1 MKKNSSNKTLSIV
14 KRISITN
21 IGIFIIACI
30 LSIVATLKL
39 NVEYHIDRDAQ
50 MMKVYISNT
59 LSSIDN
65 TLKDMGRVSLIAF
78 SDQMVQDILKGT
90 DYSFDEKM
98 ENEEYLTKLYSSMI
112 SIRDDVRGIYIFNN
126 EDMVFYSDTWNPF
139 LGFDWNVE
147 SFFQDVKINSDL
159 STNISGC
166 HMYVGTLPEGFKYT
180 QTYTKN
186 IFQEN
191 NIYLVRPIRS
201 FSPFEV
207 IGYIALRTPILT
219 LQKICSNYL
228 EDNISYIVAD
238 ENNNIACS
246 SNERIISQNLKD
258 VYPELLDHMN
268 GAKGS
273 FSLTLNQEKYL
284 CAYQRSDYSNMLLI
298 TLKTYE
304 SIYDELNILVITCI
318 IITAISALVVLFCV
332 YGFTRK
338 NLKRFTDFSLDIQ
351 NFQPGDLTRQYDVGY
366 MDEVGVLK
374 DSFNK
379 MIRRLNDL
387 VISEYQARDQ
397 LQKAEIS
404 EQKMAMLYLKQQINP
419 HFLYNTLDM
428 IRLKAAINKDTEV
441 SQMLMKLVSFYRLS
455 TKVHDSMVTV
465 RKEVDMLD
473 AYMSLMCYRY
483 PEIRYHS
490 DIMPEAMDMEIPNF
504 ILQPLLENSL
514 MHGLKDRR
522 YQGSVTLRICVNE
535 QDNSELDIWLSDD
548 GIGIPDDKMEE
559 LNAYNAKDSE
569 ALYRVQTQSQGD
581 RTHLGVINVISRLK
595 LYYQE
600 NAEVIYTRNKTGGTT
615 VKIKIK
621 TASERHE

>member
-1 MKKNSSNKTLSIV
+1 MKKNSSHKTLSIV

-78 SDQMVQDILKGT
+78 SDQTVQDILKGT

-207 IGYIALRTPILT
+207 IGYIALRTSILT

-238 ENNNIACS
+238 ENNNVACS
-246 SNERIISQNLKD
+246 SNEKIISNNLED
-258 VYPELLDHMN
+258 IYPELLEQVN

-298 TLKTYE
+298 TLKNYD
-304 SIYDELNILVITCI
+304 SIYDELSILVITCI
-318 IITAISALVVLFCV
+318 VITVISALFVLFCA

-338 NLKRFTDFSLDIQ
+338 NLKRLTDFSLDIQ

-387 VISEYQARDQ
+387 VISEYQAKDE

-455 TKVHDSMVTV
+455 TKVYDSMVAV
-465 RKEVDMLD
+465 RKEVEMLD

-483 PEIRYHS
+483 S
-490 DIMPEAMDMEIPNF
+490 DIIYRSEIEPGALDIEIPNF

-522 YQGSVTLRICVNE
+522 YQGTIILKIYRNE
-535 QDNSELDIWLSDD
+535 QDKNELNIWLIDD
-548 GIGIPDDKMEE
+548 GIGIPDDKMAE

-569 ALYRVQTQSQGD
+569 ALYRVQTRTEGD

-600 NAEVIYTRNKTGGTT
+600 NAEVIYMRNETGGTT

-621 TASERHE
+621 TASEET

>member
-1 MKKNSSNKTLSIV
+1 MKKNSSHKTLSIV

-78 SDQMVQDILKGT
+78 SDQTVQDILKGT

-98 ENEEYLTKLYSSMI
+98 ENEEYLKKLYSSMI

-238 ENNNIACS
+238 ENNNVACS
-246 SNERIISQNLKD
+246 SNEKIISNNLED
-258 VYPELLDHMN
+258 IYPELLEQVN

-298 TLKTYE
+298 TLKNYD
-304 SIYDELNILVITCI
+304 SIYDELSILVITCI
-318 IITAISALVVLFCV
+318 VITVISALFVLFCA

-338 NLKRFTDFSLDIQ
+338 NLKRLTDFSLDIQ

-387 VISEYQARDQ
+387 VISEYQAKDE

-428 IRLKAAINKDTEV
+428 INWLSQSGQSEKVTEAIQALTR
-441 SQMLMKLVSFYRLS
+441 FYRLTLGSRDLIS
-455 TKVHDSMVTV
+455 TVHDEVTHV
-465 RKEVDMLD
+465 TLYIQLQNMRYNDCAEFIADVPPELDSFSIPRLTFQPIVENALLHGIMMKEEKKGTILLTGWKEGNDIVFIISDDGAGIPPEKLD
-473 AYMSLMCYRY
+473 SLLDEHTQAVVGSSSRH
-483 PEIRYHS
+483 IGVSNTNLR
-490 DIMPEAMDMEIPNF
+490 
-504 ILQPLLENSL
+504 LKSL
-514 MHGLKDRR
+514 YGSKYGLSFTSVPG
-522 YQGSVTLRICVNE
+522 QGTEVTLRI
-535 QDNSELDIWLSDD
+535 
-548 GIGIPDDKMEE
+548 P
-559 LNAYNAKDSE
+559 
-569 ALYRVQTQSQGD
+569 ALED
-581 RTHLGVINVISRLK
+581 
-595 LYYQE
+595 E
-600 NAEVIYTRNKTGGTT
+600 F
-615 VKIKIK
+615 
-621 TASERHE
+621 

>member
-1 MKKNSSNKTLSIV
+1 MKKNSSHKTLSIV

-78 SDQMVQDILKGT
+78 SDQTVQDILKGT

-98 ENEEYLTKLYSSMI
+98 ENEEYLKKLYSSMI

-238 ENNNIACS
+238 ENNNVTCS
-246 SNERIISQNLKD
+246 SNEKIISNNLED
-258 VYPELLDHMN
+258 IYPELLEQVN

-273 FSLTLNQEKYL
+273 FSLTL
-284 CAYQRSDYSNMLLI
+284 S
-298 TLKTYE
+298 
-304 SIYDELNILVITCI
+304 ILVITCI
-318 IITAISALVVLFCV
+318 VITVISALFVLFCA

-338 NLKRFTDFSLDIQ
+338 NLKRLTDFSLDIQ

-387 VISEYQARDQ
+387 VISEYQAKDE

-455 TKVHDSMVTV
+455 TKVHDSMVAV
-465 RKEVDMLD
+465 RKEVEMLD

-483 PEIRYHS
+483 S
-490 DIMPEAMDMEIPNF
+490 DIIYRSEIEPGALDMEIPNF

-522 YQGSVTLRICVNE
+522 YRGTITLKIYRNE
-535 QDNSELDIWLSDD
+535 QDKNELNIWLIDD

-559 LNAYNAKDSE
+559 LNEYNAKDSE
-569 ALYRVQTQSQGD
+569 ALYRVQSQSQGD

>member
-1 MKKNSSNKTLSIV
+1 MKKNSSRKKISIV

-21 IGIFIIACI
+21 IGIFIIACL
-30 LSIVATLKL
+30 LSILATLEL

-50 MMKVYISNT
+50 MMRVYISNT
-59 LSSIDN
+59 LNSVDN

-78 SDQMVQDILKGT
+78 SDQTVQDILKGT
-90 DYSFDEKM
+90 DYSFNEKM
-98 ENEEYLTKLYSSMI
+98 ENDEYLTKLYSSMI
-112 SIRDDVRGIYIFNN
+112 SIRDDVKGIYIFNKD
-126 EDMVFYSDTWNPF
+126 DMVFYSDVANPF
-139 LGFDWNVE
+139 LGFEWDVTP
-147 SFFQDVKINSDL
+147 FFQKVKVNSDL
-159 STNISGC
+159 TTNISGC
-166 HMYVGTLPEGFKYT
+166 HMYMDTLPEGFKYV

-201 FSPFEV
+201 FSPYEV
-207 IGYIALRTPILT
+207 IGYIALRTPIFT
-219 LQKICSNYL
+219 LQKICSSYL
-228 EDNISYIVAD
+228 ESNVSYIVAD
-238 ENNNIACS
+238 ENSNIACS
-246 SNERIISQNLKD
+246 SNETIISGNLSD
-258 VYPELLDHMN
+258 VYPELLNHMD
-268 GAKGS
+268 GSKGS
-273 FSLTLNQEKYL
+273 FSLKLKGEKYL
-284 CAYQRSDYSNMLLI
+284 CAYQRSSYSNMLLI

-304 SIYDELNILVITCI
+304 SIYDELTPLVVTCI
-318 IITAISALVVLFCV
+318 IITIVSALVVLFSV
-332 YGFTRK
+332 GALTRK
-338 NLKRFTDFSLDIQ
+338 NLKRLTDFSVDIK
-351 NFQPGDLTRQYDVGY
+351 NFQPDDLTRHYEVGY

-387 VISEYQARDQ
+387 VISEYQAKDE

-428 IRLKAAINKDTEV
+428 IRLKAAINKDMEV

-455 TKVHDSMVTV
+455 TKVHDSMVAV
-465 RKEVDMLD
+465 RKEVEMLD

-483 PEIRYHS
+483 SDIVYHS
-490 DIMPEAMDMEIPNF
+490 DIMPEALDMEIPNF

-522 YQGSVTLRICVNE
+522 YQGTVTLRIWVNE
-535 QDNSELDIWLSDD
+535 QDKKELDIWLIDD
-548 GIGIPDDKMEE
+548 GIGIPDDKIAE
-559 LNAYNAKDSE
+559 LNAYNDKDNE

-595 LYYQE
+595 LYYKE
-600 NAEVIYTRNKTGGTT
+600 NVEVVYMRNETGGTT
-615 VKIKIK
+615 VKIKIR
-621 TASERHE
+621 TASEET

>member
-1 MKKNSSNKTLSIV
+1 
-14 KRISITN
+14 
-21 IGIFIIACI
+21 
-30 LSIVATLKL
+30 
-39 NVEYHIDRDAQ
+39 
-50 MMKVYISNT
+50 
-59 LSSIDN
+59 
-65 TLKDMGRVSLIAF
+65 
-78 SDQMVQDILKGT
+78 
-90 DYSFDEKM
+90 
-98 ENEEYLTKLYSSMI
+98 
-112 SIRDDVRGIYIFNN
+112 
-126 EDMVFYSDTWNPF
+126 
-139 LGFDWNVE
+139 
-147 SFFQDVKINSDL
+147 
-159 STNISGC
+159 
-166 HMYVGTLPEGFKYT
+166 
-180 QTYTKN
+180 
-186 IFQEN
+186 
-191 NIYLVRPIRS
+191 
-201 FSPFEV
+201 
-207 IGYIALRTPILT
+207 
-219 LQKICSNYL
+219 
-228 EDNISYIVAD
+228 
-238 ENNNIACS
+238 
-246 SNERIISQNLKD
+246 
-258 VYPELLDHMN
+258 MN

-338 NLKRFTDFSLDIQ
+338 NLKRLTDFSLDIQ

-483 PEIRYHS
+483 SEIRYHS

>member
-1 MKKNSSNKTLSIV
+1 MDRYQQDLESSPFSQYEGNILPIARKLEHSGSGGWAVLCLSTDLFKDMLLDTANGQETVIVTAAGDRIASIEEPGEHREENDRIIRSLQERKKDKGLLEMKVHGKDSLVTYEIYDKSGIMVYETMPLDELSNDRMMIVQTVVIMFLACLIFGLLLSA
-14 KRISITN
+14 RITKQI
-21 IGIFIIACI
+21 
-30 LSIVATLKL
+30 KKP
-39 NVEYHIDRDAQ
+39 IDRLTAH
-50 MMKVYISNT
+50 IET
-59 LSSIDN
+59 
-65 TLKDMGRVSLIAF
+65 IAAGNF
-78 SDQMVQDILKGT
+78 
-90 DYSFDEKM
+90 
-98 ENEEYLTKLYSSMI
+98 
-112 SIRDDVRGIYIFNN
+112 IRDDSIEG
-126 EDMVFYSDTWNPF
+126 EDEIGRV
-139 LGFDWNVE
+139 
-147 SFFQDVKINSDL
+147 
-159 STNISGC
+159 GC
-166 HMYVGTLPEGFKYT
+166 VVNDM
-180 QTYTKN
+180 
-186 IFQEN
+186 
-191 NIYLVRPIRS
+191 
-201 FSPFEV
+201 
-207 IGYIALRTPILT
+207 ALRIKELMD
-219 LQKICSNYL
+219 Q
-228 EDNISYIVAD
+228 
-238 ENNNIACS
+238 
-246 SNERIISQNLKD
+246 QLK
-258 VYPELLDHMN
+258 
-268 GAKGS
+268 A
-273 FSLTLNQEKYL
+273 EKE
-284 CAYQRSDYSNMLLI
+284 
-298 TLKTYE
+298 K
-304 SIYDELNILVITCI
+304 
-318 IITAISALVVLFCV
+318 
-332 YGFTRK
+332 
-338 NLKRFTDFSLDIQ
+338 
-351 NFQPGDLTRQYDVGY
+351 GDL
-366 MDEVGVLK
+366 ELK
-374 DSFNK
+374 
-379 MIRRLNDL
+379 ML
-387 VISEYQARDQ
+387 QA
-397 LQKAEIS
+397 
-404 EQKMAMLYLKQQINP
+404 QINP

>member
-1 MKKNSSNKTLSIV
+1 MKKNSLRKKPSIV

-30 LSIVATLKL
+30 LGIVATLKL

-59 LSSIDN
+59 LSSVDN

-78 SDQMVQDILKGT
+78 SDQTVQDILKGT
-90 DYSFDEKM
+90 DYSFDEKR
-98 ENEEYLTKLYSSMI
+98 ENEKYLTKLYSSMI

-126 EDMVFYSDTWNPF
+126 EDMVFYSDTWDPF

-147 SFFQDVKINSDL
+147 SFFQNVKVNSNL

-166 HMYVGTLPEGFKYT
+166 HMYLDDLPEGFKYT
-180 QTYTKN
+180 QTY
-186 IFQEN
+186 E
-191 NIYLVRPIRS
+191 
-201 FSPFEV
+201 
-207 IGYIALRTPILT
+207 
-219 LQKICSNYL
+219 
-228 EDNISYIVAD
+228 
-238 ENNNIACS
+238 NIACS

-338 NLKRFTDFSLDIQ
+338 NLKRLTDFSLDIQ

>member
-1 MKKNSSNKTLSIV
+1 
-14 KRISITN
+14 
-21 IGIFIIACI
+21 
-30 LSIVATLKL
+30 
-39 NVEYHIDRDAQ
+39 
-50 MMKVYISNT
+50 
-59 LSSIDN
+59 
-65 TLKDMGRVSLIAF
+65 
-78 SDQMVQDILKGT
+78 
-90 DYSFDEKM
+90 
-98 ENEEYLTKLYSSMI
+98 
-112 SIRDDVRGIYIFNN
+112 
-126 EDMVFYSDTWNPF
+126 
-139 LGFDWNVE
+139 
-147 SFFQDVKINSDL
+147 
-159 STNISGC
+159 
-166 HMYVGTLPEGFKYT
+166 
-180 QTYTKN
+180 
-186 IFQEN
+186 
-191 NIYLVRPIRS
+191 
-201 FSPFEV
+201 
-207 IGYIALRTPILT
+207 
-219 LQKICSNYL
+219 
-228 EDNISYIVAD
+228 
-238 ENNNIACS
+238 
-246 SNERIISQNLKD
+246 
-258 VYPELLDHMN
+258 MN

-338 NLKRFTDFSLDIQ
+338 NLKRLTDFSLDIQ

-514 MHGLKDRR
+514 MYGLKDRR

>member
-1 MKKNSSNKTLSIV
+1 MKKNSSHKTLSIV

-78 SDQMVQDILKGT
+78 SDQTVQDILKGT

-98 ENEEYLTKLYSSMI
+98 ENEEYLKKLYSSMI

-207 IGYIALRTPILT
+207 IGYIALRMPILT

-238 ENNNIACS
+238 ENNNVACS
-246 SNERIISQNLKD
+246 SNEKIISNNLED
-258 VYPELLDHMN
+258 IYPELLEQVN

-298 TLKTYE
+298 TLKNYD
-304 SIYDELNILVITCI
+304 SIYDELSILVITCI
-318 IITAISALVVLFCV
+318 VITVISALFVLFCA

-338 NLKRFTDFSLDIQ
+338 NLKRLTDFSLDIQ

-387 VISEYQARDQ
+387 VISEYQAKDE

-455 TKVHDSMVTV
+455 TKVYDSMVAV
-465 RKEVDMLD
+465 RKEVEMLD

-483 PEIRYHS
+483 S
-490 DIMPEAMDMEIPNF
+490 DIIYRSEIEPGALDIEIPNF

-522 YQGSVTLRICVNE
+522 YQGTIILKIYRNE
-535 QDNSELDIWLSDD
+535 QDKNELNIWLIDD
-548 GIGIPDDKMEE
+548 GIGIPDDKMAE

-569 ALYRVQTQSQGD
+569 ALYRVQTRTEGD

-600 NAEVIYTRNKTGGTT
+600 NAEVIYMRNETGGTT

-621 TASERHE
+621 TASEET

>member
-1 MKKNSSNKTLSIV
+1 MKKNSSHKTLSIV

-338 NLKRFTDFSLDIQ
+338 NLKRLTDFSLDIQ

-419 HFLYNTLDM
+419 HFLYNTLDS
-428 IRLKAAINKDTEV
+428 IRWIAVIQKNSGIVK
-441 SQMLMKLVSFYRLS
+441 
-455 TKVHDSMVTV
+455 MVTALSGLLKNMAKGFNEKV
-465 RKEVDMLD
+465 TLKKELEFLNDYVTIEKVKYVELFDLEIQVDDPGL
-473 AYMSLMCYRY
+473 Y
-483 PEIRYHS
+483 
-490 DIMPEAMDMEIPNF
+490 EAKVIKLT
-504 ILQPLLENSL
+504 LQPLVENAIFNGIEPKGRHGIIKIRASRQEDMLVLTVRDNGVGIPKERLKTLLENTEKVKGNSMSGIGLPNVDRRIKLNYGESYSL
-514 MHGLKDRR
+514 MVDSTEGKFTEIT
-522 YQGSVTLRICVNE
+522 VTMPLE
-535 QDNSELDIWLSDD
+535 F
-548 GIGIPDDKMEE
+548 
-559 LNAYNAKDSE
+559 
-569 ALYRVQTQSQGD
+569 
-581 RTHLGVINVISRLK
+581 
-595 LYYQE
+595 
-600 NAEVIYTRNKTGGTT
+600 
-615 VKIKIK
+615 
-621 TASERHE
+621 

>member
-1 MKKNSSNKTLSIV
+1 MKKNSSHKTLSIV

-238 ENNNIACS
+238 ENNNVVGLYILHPNNVGRCGHICNASYAVAS
-246 SNERIISQNLKD
+246 SCRGKHIGE
-258 VYPELLDHMN
+258 
-268 GAKGS
+268 
-273 FSLTLNQEKYL
+273 
-284 CAYQRSDYSNMLLI
+284 MLVTDCI
-298 TLKTYE
+298 KTAA
-304 SIYDELNILVITCI
+304 NI
-318 IITAISALVVLFCV
+318 
-332 YGFTRK
+332 GFR
-338 NLKRFTDFSLDIQ
+338 
-351 NFQPGDLTRQYDVGY
+351 
-366 MDEVGVLK
+366 
-374 DSFNK
+374 
-379 MIRRLNDL
+379 
-387 VISEYQARDQ
+387 
-397 LQKAEIS
+397 
-404 EQKMAMLYLKQQINP
+404 
-419 HFLYNTLDM
+419 
-428 IRLKAAINKDTEV
+428 
-441 SQMLMKLVSFYRLS
+441 
-455 TKVHDSMVTV
+455 
-465 RKEVDMLD
+465 
-473 AYMSLMCYRY
+473 
-483 PEIRYHS
+483 
-490 DIMPEAMDMEIPNF
+490 
-504 ILQPLLENSL
+504 ILQF
-514 MHGLKDRR
+514 
-522 YQGSVTLRICVNE
+522 
-535 QDNSELDIWLSDD
+535 
-548 GIGIPDDKMEE
+548 
-559 LNAYNAKDSE
+559 NAVVESNIHARH
-569 ALYRVQTQSQGD
+569 LYERVGFIQ
-581 RTHLGVINVISRLK
+581 LGVIPNGFRMKDGHFENICP
-595 LYYQE
+595 YYIE
-600 NAEVIYTRNKTGGTT
+600 L
-615 VKIKIK
+615 
-621 TASERHE
+621 